1 MNVGQY
7 RQLTKGSSLEKYE
20 DDEDIT
26 DSTAGLQRLL
36 KRPKELELAIKII
49 KRVRNVHGHRNASI
63 AVEYAGTPE
72 NVIEFKKSVSANGLR
87 RSSTFKIY
95 LMVDTPSIALIVD
108 QYEDTGIDGMIID
121 IKSLKKLMMAP
132 DYDSASI
139 LKIMDEIKDNLKDGI
154 CIVRFP
160 GKSKK
165 IMDKVVERGF
175 HGIAVTRKNMEYA
188 RKNIIKLERKA
199 LL

>member
-1 MNVGQY
+1 
-7 RQLTKGSSLEKYE
+7 
-20 DDEDIT
+20 
-26 DSTAGLQRLL
+26 
-36 KRPKELELAIKII
+36 
-49 KRVRNVHGHRNASI
+49 
-63 AVEYAGTPE
+63 
-72 NVIEFKKSVSANGLR
+72 
-87 RSSTFKIY
+87 
-95 LMVDTPSIALIVD
+95 
-108 QYEDTGIDGMIID
+108 MIID